1 MNTTKTRRT
10 PAQHDLPGAE
20 DVFNL
25 AGEAQDDPARIA
37 REQEQREQ
45 DHKRAQEIEAQ
56 QQQKLLGIL

>member
-1 MNTTKTRRT
+1 MNTRRT
-10 PAQHDLPGAE
+10 PAQHDLPVAG

-45 DHKRAQEIEAQ
+45 DHKRAQEQAQ